1 MDVLGI
7 LYAGSTFVAN
17 VVSSIGWGLTI
28 LRSFG
33 VPI

>member
-1 MDVLGI
+1 MDILSL
-7 LYAGSTFVAN
+7 LYAGSTFVSN
-17 VVSSIGWGLTI
+17 VVATVANGLSI